1 MGECAEPCDWPVE
14 NWSWPSV
21 TPLEHVSLKCPLHCL
36 ASCGISW
43 VRMSQGRRH
52 FLSYQHAGDHFE
64 SSLGTCWG
72 SFLVMVTLGVFPD
85 HAQDQLPCNA
95 LPITL
100 SPTLPL
106 PMAPVPPRHSSITA
120 GLTWWHNSFSGFLPY
135 WTLTFTRVGTV
146 TYTCYPLLPA
156 QYLVSFLLL
165 LITHVIQGN
174 IKFTP
179 QRDTEC
185 RQWNSPQ
192 NLSVT
197 R

>member
-1 MGECAEPCDWPVE
+1 MWLACRKLELTLCDSLRTCVFKVSP
-14 NWSWPSV
+14 
-21 TPLEHVSLKCPLHCL
+21 PLSGLLWHF
-36 ASCGISW
+36 
-43 VRMSQGRRH
+43 MSQNVPGTET
-52 FLSYQHAGDHFE
+52 LPELPTCWWHFE

-72 SFLVMVTLGVFPD
+72 SSLVMVTLGVFPD

-185 RQWNSPQ
+185 RQWNFPQ